1 MNLLHVAIGL
11 IGDSDPTFRKACL
24 VGAMSLP
31 SDISNMLDQNQKTIF
46 SHLINK
52 IDTESGFLDALRII
66 EVAMQKNEDPF
77 QRIRWLRLLSA
88 DGETTGHD
96 SNFSFMEAS
105 KLFPLCVEH
114 KDKAEEAFI
123 HVKSR
128 FCDEVLFVDVL
139 DRYKL
144 LLNKYRKARKQYMN
158 GMISLQC
165 TS

>member
-1 MNLLHVAIGL
+1 
-11 IGDSDPTFRKACL
+11 
-24 VGAMSLP
+24 
-31 SDISNMLDQNQKTIF
+31 
-46 SHLINK
+46 
-52 IDTESGFLDALRII
+52 
-66 EVAMQKNEDPF
+66 MQKNEDPF

-114 KDKAEEAFI
+114 KDKAEEAFM

-139 DRYKL
+139 DCYKL